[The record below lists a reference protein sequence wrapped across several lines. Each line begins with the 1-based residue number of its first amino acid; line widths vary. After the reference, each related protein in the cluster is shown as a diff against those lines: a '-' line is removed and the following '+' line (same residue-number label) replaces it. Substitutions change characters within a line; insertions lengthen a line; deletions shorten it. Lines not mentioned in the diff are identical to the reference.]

1 MARSRVCGQEVAHG
15 SSAWGAWLGRVW
27 ARNLAE
33 RGLTR
38 GIERRTGSHLA
49 RLDRDWQ
56 VLMIDL
62 LVYHPR

>member
-1 MARSRVCGQEVAHG
+1 MARAHG
-15 SSAWGAWLGRVW
+15 GAWLGRVW

-33 RGLTR
+33 RGLAR
-38 GIERRTGSHLA
+38 GIELRTGSHLA

-62 LVYHPR
+62 LVYYPR